1 MIGTILLVF
10 SMNDLPLQVSK
21 TKYETLDDC
30 ADFVEMLAGKSVI
43 DNDYSFK
50 FKSIEPTDGS
60 VHTFAGQCIVEQD
73 LKSENKD

>member
-10 SMNDLPLQVSK
+10 SMNDLPLQISQ
-21 TKYETLDDC
+21 TKYQSLDDC
-30 ADFVEMLAGKSVI
+30 ADFVETLAGMPVI
-43 DNDYSFK
+43 ENDYSFE

-73 LKSENKD
+73 LSSEDKN